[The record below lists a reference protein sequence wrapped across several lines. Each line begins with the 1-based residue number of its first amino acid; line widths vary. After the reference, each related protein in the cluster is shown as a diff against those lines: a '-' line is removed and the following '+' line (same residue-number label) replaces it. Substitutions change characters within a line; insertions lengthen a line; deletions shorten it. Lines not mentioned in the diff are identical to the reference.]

1 MEHGGGGDGVAT
13 AVLVLCWPPHHD
25 TLLADDPPPPP
36 PPPQLRS
43 GYTLTTSPTL
53 HSSKTIKH
61 NFKFTLHTRQCW
73 F

>member
-25 TLLADDPPPPP
+25 TLLADDPPPP